1 MTFVQFLLQKYNGQ
15 NNLIN
20 LICEWERERVHLI
33 INIFS
38 IPDFLDEDQIVQG
51 EGGVIYV
58 DYDIVTADYNVVE
71 KSDRTGLID
80 DTDDNDDVDHEASD
94 TDTKIDNVLENNNKL
109 VGILKNTLEM
119 QSFLFDKLFSYLF

>member
-1 MTFVQFLLQKYNGQ
+1 MNG
-15 NNLIN
+15 
-20 LICEWERERVHLI
+20 RGERVHFI
-33 INIFS
+33 VNIFS

-80 DTDDNDDVDHEASD
+80 DTDDNDDDIDVEASD